1 MHQIEF
7 PIPKPKTPEQV
18 NQALAR
24 VYLAECRRILAR
36 EKSNKG

>member
-7 PIPKPKTPEQV
+7 PIPKPKTPYQV
-18 NQALAR
+18 NKDLAR

-36 EKSNKG
+36 EKANKG